1 MFRSAPRRGRNAAG
15 SDGFGGYGGYGGYGG
30 FRLLEIRRP
39 SVATAGTVA
48 PSHLLH
54 KFGKLTIEF
63 EMLCK
68 KLKACSFKTSAGQ
81 GTADAGACGAV
92 SAAGT
97 RTSGASGGYTER

>member
-1 MFRSAPRRGRNAAG
+1 MLFQFQKAG
-15 SDGFGGYGGYGGYGG
+15 S
-30 FRLLEIRRP
+30 RRP
-39 SVATAGTVA
+39 FAATAGTVA

-92 SAAGT
+92 LSAPSKKNKAADGSLARYLCLIDFT
-97 RTSGASGGYTER
+97 LPSPVFSGS